1 MRHDIIPTF
10 LGCILGRLVS
20 LQQRPWWM
28 LQSELSLHSSPAT
41 PVTQLSRGTHG
52 NVGSFKDHLRIILFL
67 KIFLISGK
75 RSQGRLK
82 CLTELAQP
90 RCGFTAGVVHTDV
103 ASLAVRV
110 LVAVLA
116 GLLSEHGQAT
126 ASHWGKQD
134 YLSLTGN
141 ICPN

>member
-52 NVGSFKDHLRIILFL
+52 NVGSLKDHFVIINLS
-67 KIFLISGK
+67 ISDI
-75 RSQGRLK
+75 SQRKSQDRLK

-116 GLLSEHGQAT
+116 GLLAEHGQAT

>member
-52 NVGSFKDHLRIILFL
+52 NVGSLRDHFVFINLS
-67 KIFLISGK
+67 ISDISQRK
-75 RSQGRLK
+75 SQGRLK

-116 GLLSEHGQAT
+116 RLLTENRQA
-126 ASHWGKQD
+126 ASSDFNQEI
-134 YLSLTGN
+134 LAAL
-141 ICPN
+141 

>member
-1 MRHDIIPTF
+1 MRHDVIPTF

-52 NVGSFKDHLRIILFL
+52 NVGSLRDHFVFINL
-67 KIFLISGK
+67 LISDI
-75 RSQGRLK
+75 RSQDRLK

-116 GLLSEHGQAT
+116 GLLAEHGQAT